1 MAEAEVAAVNA
12 NAKTEA
18 PVSMA
23 GAMPLTMMGPN
34 DTKQVVSIRGK
45 DDVRKFLTNLGFADN
60 AEVRVVSE
68 LNGNLIVAVKGARV
82 AISRAMASR
91 VMVR

>member
-1 MAEAEVAAVNA
+1 MVAEEAMTANVNSGA
-12 NAKTEA
+12 HI
-18 PVSMA
+18 SMA
-23 GAMPLTMMGPN
+23 GAMPLAMLGPN
-34 DTKQVVSIRGK
+34 DIKKVVSIRGK
-45 DDVRKFLTNLGFADN
+45 DDVRRFLTNLGFAEN